1 MNFKEKSVMALATGF
16 FTGYI
21 PFAPGTFGSILGLP
35 FCFLLSK
42 TKLPVAI
49 LFILVFIFFAIW
61 ISSRAEKILKQN
73 DPGCIV
79 IDEIAGIM
87 VTFLGLP
94 FNTISV
100 AAGFVIFRFFD
111 ILKPFPIRFMERK
124 LAGGTGIVLDDV
136 AAGICSNIV
145 LRLLFLTTWTN

>member
-1 MNFKEKSVMALATGF
+1 MLLATGC

-21 PFAPGTFGSILGLP
+21 PFAPGTFGSIAGLP
-35 FCFLLSK
+35 LCFLLSM

-49 LFILVFIFFAIW
+49 LFILIFIFFAIW
-61 ISSRAEKILKQN
+61 ISTRAEKILKQN

-100 AAGFVIFRFFD
+100 VAGFAAFRFFD
-111 ILKPFPIRFMERK
+111 ILKPFPVRSMERK
-124 LAGGTGIVLDDV
+124 FAGGTGIVLDDI
-136 AAGICSNIV
+136 AAGILSNLV
-145 LRLLFLTTWTN
+145 LRLVNNWLIG